1 MDDIYENMDEYD
13 WNKNWKLLIIFD
25 DVIADILNNKKINPK
40 VRESYIRRGKLNVSL
55 VFVIRSYF
63 TILKNIRLKSMKT
76 FYENS
81 KQTRAS
87 LD

>member
-1 MDDIYENMDEYD
+1 MM
-13 WNKNWKLLIIFD
+13 LFS
-25 DVIADILNNKKINPK
+25 DILNNKKINPK

-76 FYENS
+76 FHENS
-81 KQTRAS
+81 KQTGAS
-87 LD
+87 LG